1 MLASIVISL
10 DGTGKALRR
19 TIASFRTGTLHDIR
33 HKVLLWKGS
42 FGYMPIFFTC
52 VRKMHAEGRKG
63 ILISSSLIN
72 VRRESLVKTTRRF
85 HNSALMLLSSLRLLS
100 DGMQCSTTSWPLWTW
115 IDIRTTTPSDAD
127 LPDDLH
133 KYRSGFSLRP
143 HLMVWISSEKHQIY
157 SLHPST
163 SMSPKVIASTWR
175 KAFKPRQQIL
185 QNINPK
191 LTWVIIGCRR
201 SIDANPISTS
211 RRQFDSP
218 TSTSMNL
225 DLAVISCLSYIVSM
239 SELVMSK
246 VRSRCDLCSNKWLPV
261 YECDKKKPAT
271 SI

>member
-1 MLASIVISL
+1 MACNAPQLLDPFEHELTSEPPLLLMQTFPMTSISTGL
-10 DGTGKALRR
+10 D
-19 TIASFRTGTLHDIR
+19 F
-33 HKVLLWKGS
+33 
-42 FGYMPIFFTC
+42 
-52 VRKMHAEGRKG
+52 
-63 ILISSSLIN
+63 
-72 VRRESLVKTTRRF
+72 
-85 HNSALMLLSSLRLLS
+85 
-100 DGMQCSTTSWPLWTW
+100 
-115 IDIRTTTPSDAD
+115 PSDLTLWSESRAKSI
-127 LPDDLH
+127 
-133 KYRSGFSLRP
+133 KYL
-143 HLMVWISSEKHQIY
+143 

-218 TSTSMNL
+218 TSTSINL

-271 SI
+271 TI